1 LKIKRKGNFIMKAE
15 IAIVREC
22 VCKFFEQ
29 HCMGIAG
36 TGDSNSQT
44 FLYFTN
50 KIFVSFFLKSILSFD
65 GLKIQIRLEF
75 YLPVYFLKGND
86 QIVVSLP
93 RGEEID
99 YKEVKKRVFEALSV
113 YSRPETFEEML
124 ITKGELV
131 DE

>member
-1 LKIKRKGNFIMKAE
+1 MKAE

-29 HCMGIAG
+29 CCMGIAG

-65 GLKIQIRLEF
+65 GLKIQIILEF
-75 YLPVYFLKGND
+75 YLPFYFLKGND
-86 QIVVSLP
+86 QIVISFP
-93 RGEEID
+93 REEEID
-99 YKEVKKRVFEALSV
+99 YKEVKKRVFEALSA

-124 ITKGELV
+124 ITKGKLS
-131 DE
+131 DEI